1 MTNTVHDPQADAFIA
16 DVIKRIEQGEGDKAV
31 EMIRSLG
38 ETKDSVPVLRALVN
52 AVVTII
58 THTRDRAHDLA
69 RALDLDRER
78 ARDLDL
84 DLARVMSRDHELANP
99 NLEPEAALA
108 SGLALTKAMTHASE
122 RVIDLAGALDHESTF
137 NLNLDLAHAY
147 IDVIRR
153 VLNPDE
159 QHTQNSES

>member
-1 MTNTVHDPQADAFIA
+1 MTNTVNDPQSDTFTAK
-16 DVIKRIEQGEGDKAV
+16 VIQLIEQGEGDQAV
-31 EMIRSLG
+31 EMIHLLG
-38 ETKDSVPVLRALVN
+38 ETKESVPVLRALVN
-52 AVVTII
+52 NVVTII

-99 NLEPEAALA
+99 DLEPEAALA
-108 SGLALTKAMTHASE
+108 SGLALTKAMAHASE

-153 VLNPDE
+153 VLNSDE
-159 QHTQNSES
+159 QPAPNP

>member
-1 MTNTVHDPQADAFIA
+1 MANEPQADAFIA

-52 AVVTII
+52 AVVTIV

-84 DLARVMSRDHELANP
+84 DLARVMSRDHELARP
-99 NLEPEAALA
+99 DLEPEAALA
-108 SGLALTKAMTHASE
+108 SGLALTKAMAHASE
-122 RVIDLAGALDHESTF
+122 RVIDLASALDHESTF

-159 QHTQNSES
+159 QQTKHVES